1 MYICIY
7 TFFTLIISLFFPFF
21 LFPLF
26 PSLLMFAV
34 RLNTPRYLLL
44 LLYTLKIVLENLP
57 LPVFFL
63 FFFLLFSFL
72 FFFFRLGRTFLATN
86 TRSISAR
93 YIARPYIAQLKIY
106 LAIASRYEI
115 RNNVMDIGIILS
127 AEKRIRAYFF
137 FLQLHWN

>member
-93 YIARPYIAQLKIY
+93 YIARPYCATKNL
-106 LAIASRYEI
+106 SRNRFEI
-115 RNNVMDIGIILS
+115 RDTNNVMDIGIILS
-127 AEKRIRAYFF
+127 AS
-137 FLQLHWN
+137 